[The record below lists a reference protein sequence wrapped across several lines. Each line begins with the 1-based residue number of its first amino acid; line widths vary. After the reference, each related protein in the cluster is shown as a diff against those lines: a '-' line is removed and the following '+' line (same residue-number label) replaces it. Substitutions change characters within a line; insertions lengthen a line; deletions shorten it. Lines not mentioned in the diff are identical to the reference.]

1 MKNVFGSEFVKYINM
16 NFLSLIR
23 IYKRKLLLYKNEIL
37 TFILMLMNFINEYNT
52 SQVGS
57 NYKLCLDDKSMENNN
72 CQL

>member
-1 MKNVFGSEFVKYINM
+1 VKNVFGSESVKYINM